1 MYWITLSMKC
11 EGKTMTKHGLQIL
24 VTGGRPLE
32 HTALMEN
39 LRAEG
44 AMVSEA
50 TDFAAILQ
58 VSQNNKLDVLVL
70 IEPLPYRG
78 RLRQIVALLRS
89 QNATTKLVILSTN
102 DVPERVQV
110 TLKAG
115 ADGYVHKDET
125 VATILHAID
134 AVVQGDIW
142 VSPKLIR
149 ALTAGPTQQ
158 AQPQVNLT
166 EREHQLLFLM
176 VQGRTN
182 AEIARSLSL
191 TTQTVR
197 NYCSRLYEKIGVHTH
212 GEAIVWGIDH
222 GFLTSGEAK

>member
-11 EGKTMTKHGLQIL
+11 EGKTMTKQGLQIL

-32 HTALMEN
+32 HTALMEK
-39 LRAEG
+39 LREEG

-58 VSQNNKLDVLVL
+58 VSQNNMLDVLVL
-70 IEPLPYRG
+70 IEPLPYSG
-78 RLRQIVALLRS
+78 RLRQIVALLRA

>member
-1 MYWITLSMKC
+1 M
-11 EGKTMTKHGLQIL
+11 
-24 VTGGRPLE
+24 
-32 HTALMEN
+32 
-39 LRAEG
+39 
-44 AMVSEA
+44 
-50 TDFAAILQ
+50 
-58 VSQNNKLDVLVL
+58 
-70 IEPLPYRG
+70 
-78 RLRQIVALLRS
+78 
-89 QNATTKLVILSTN
+89 
-102 DVPERVQV
+102 
-110 TLKAG
+110 
-115 ADGYVHKDET
+115 
-125 VATILHAID
+125 ATILYAID
-134 AVVQGDIW
+134 AVVQDDIW

-149 ALTAGPTQQ
+149 ALTAVPTQQ

-212 GEAIVWGIDH
+212 GEAIVWAIDH

>member
-11 EGKTMTKHGLQIL
+11 EGKTMTKQGLQIL

-32 HTALMEN
+32 HTALMEK
-39 LRAEG
+39 LREEG
-44 AMVSEA
+44 AIVSES

-70 IEPLPYRG
+70 IEPLPYSG
-78 RLRQIVALLRS
+78 RLRQIVALLRA

-102 DVPERVQV
+102 DVPERVQA
-110 TLKAG
+110 TLKVG

>member
-11 EGKTMTKHGLQIL
+11 EGKTMTKQGLQIL

-44 AMVSEA
+44 AIVSEA

-70 IEPLPYRG
+70 IEPLPYSG
-78 RLRQIVALLRS
+78 RLRQIVALLRA

-102 DVPERVQV
+102 DVPERVQA
-110 TLKAG
+110 TLKVG

-149 ALTAGPTQQ
+149 ALTAVPTQQ

>member
-11 EGKTMTKHGLQIL
+11 EGKTMTKQGLQIL

-50 TDFAAILQ
+50 TDFAATLQ

>member
-11 EGKTMTKHGLQIL
+11 EGKTMTKQGLQIL

-44 AMVSEA
+44 AIVSEA

-58 VSQNNKLDVLVL
+58 VSQNNMLDVLVL
-70 IEPLPYRG
+70 IEPLPYSG
-78 RLRQIVALLRS
+78 RLRQIVALLRA

-102 DVPERVQV
+102 EVPERVQA

>member
-1 MYWITLSMKC
+1 M
-11 EGKTMTKHGLQIL
+11 Q
-24 VTGGRPLE
+24 RQQR
-32 HTALMEN
+32 EN
-39 LRAEG
+39 E
-44 AMVSEA
+44 
-50 TDFAAILQ
+50 
-58 VSQNNKLDVLVL
+58 
-70 IEPLPYRG
+70 
-78 RLRQIVALLRS
+78 
-89 QNATTKLVILSTN
+89 
-102 DVPERVQV
+102 VPERVQV

-149 ALTAGPTQQ
+149 ALTAVPTQQ

-212 GEAIVWGIDH
+212 GEAIVWAIDH

>member
-11 EGKTMTKHGLQIL
+11 EGKTMTKQGLQIL
-24 VTGGRPLE
+24 VIGGRPLE
-32 HTALMEN
+32 HTALMEK
-39 LRAEG
+39 LREEG
-44 AMVSEA
+44 AIVSEA

-70 IEPLPYRG
+70 IEPLPYSG

-102 DVPERVQV
+102 EVPERVQV

-134 AVVQGDIW
+134 AVVQDDIW

-149 ALTAGPTQQ
+149 ALTAVPTQQ

-212 GEAIVWGIDH
+212 GEAIVWAIDH

>member
-1 MYWITLSMKC
+1 
-11 EGKTMTKHGLQIL
+11 
-24 VTGGRPLE
+24 
-32 HTALMEN
+32 
-39 LRAEG
+39 
-44 AMVSEA
+44 MVSEA
-50 TDFAAILQ
+50 TDFAATLQ